1 MREVQQER
9 GHNGRKQ
16 LQRLTEKRSFKKERG
31 KKGQE
36 GEEGISQ
43 KCQLPLCK
51 IPRGEKKEGWVK
63 GRGRGLKEKRK
74 SGC

>member
-1 MREVQQER
+1 MEES
-9 GHNGRKQ
+9 KQ
-16 LQRLTEKRSFKKERG
+16 LLRLTEKRSFKKERG

-51 IPRGEKKEGWVK
+51 IPREEKKRDG
-63 GRGRGLKEKRK
+63 
-74 SGC
+74 